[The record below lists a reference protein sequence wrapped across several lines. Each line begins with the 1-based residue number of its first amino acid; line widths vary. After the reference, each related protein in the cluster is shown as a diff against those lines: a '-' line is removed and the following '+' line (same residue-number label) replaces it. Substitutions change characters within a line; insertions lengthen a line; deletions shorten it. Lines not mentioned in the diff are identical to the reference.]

1 MLRRSEKWPAAVG
14 TDSLRRRADSVSR
27 RGGAKPAFMT
37 NSNPNYIKVVRGI
50 DYAAHNQPWA
60 WRETLQ
66 FAAVTCLP
74 FVDNNNKKEKE

>member
-50 DYAAHNQPWA
+50 DYAAHNHPWA